1 LLNGVSSLREKGKS
15 GHAPSVLVLVA
26 ALNEEEGTRLT
37 LAELRRYLPDSVFL
51 VVDGNSTDETAR
63 VAKSQGARVVFQKG
77 KGKGDAILW
86 GLHSVDS
93 DFDYV
98 VFIDADYTYPAE
110 YIPQMISILEAN
122 PKVGMVCGN
131 RFNSRTHIGA
141 MRDLFYFGNRLLST
155 VHNFLNGVNLRDPLT
170 GLRVIRWSVI
180 KNWRPKSEGF
190 DVEVELNHF
199 VENQG
204 SEIVEIDVPYRQR
217 VGVKKLKVK
226 HGFVILN
233 RMLIE
238 LSDSLRRNNESDSK

>member
-1 LLNGVSSLREKGKS
+1 LNGASALREKGKN
-15 GHAPSVLVLVA
+15 GHDPSVLILVA
-26 ALNEEEGTRLT
+26 ALNEEEGIHLT
-37 LAELRRYLPDSVFL
+37 LAELRLYCPNSVFL
-51 VVDGNSTDETAR
+51 VVDGNSTDKTVQA
-63 VAKSQGARVVFQKG
+63 AKIHGARVIFQKG

-86 GLHSVDS
+86 GLHNVNS

-98 VFIDADYTYPAE
+98 VFVDADYTYPAE
-110 YIPQMISILEAN
+110 YIPQMIRILEAN

-141 MRDLFYFGNRLLST
+141 MHDLFYFGNRLLST

-170 GLRVIRWSVI
+170 GLRVVRWSVI

-217 VGVKKLKVK
+217 VGVKKLKVT
-226 HGFVILN
+226 HGFAILN

-238 LSDSLRRNNESDSK
+238 FAHSGRE